1 MCSSESNIS
10 MAVMADTVDFL
21 DIVCAK
27 VGEAGASEPPSSM
40 VYIRMPRGGDD
51 GHLLDGEDDMVL
63 RETGGGVHHELGRVF
78 CLLESRDI
86 CERAEDI
93 K

>member
-1 MCSSESNIS
+1 MCSPESNIS

-51 GHLLDGEDDMVL
+51 GHLLDKEGDMVL
-63 RETGGGVHHELGRVF
+63 RETGARVHHELALVF
-78 CLLESRDI
+78 CVLQTRDT
-86 CERAEDI
+86 CERTEDI
-93 K
+93 T

>member
-1 MCSSESNIS
+1 MCSPESNNS

-27 VGEAGASEPPSSM
+27 PEAGASEPPSSM

-63 RETGGGVHHELGRVF
+63 RETGGGVHHELSRVF